1 MGIYMVWQ
9 VHHVHW
15 KGQHSGASGL
25 VSGASGVVGVSG
37 ASGLVSGASGGVAL
51 ILTTKKSSG
60 NWSQVPLA
68 KILGF
73 DSATKCYILNSIA

>member
-9 VHHVHW
+9 VHRVHW
-15 KGQHSGASGL
+15 KGQHSRTTTTSTGA
-25 VSGASGVVGVSG
+25 
-37 ASGLVSGASGGVAL
+37 VAL